1 MKQASFWE
9 PLSIRCPH
17 VKFSTLYYFRFSDFM
32 SLVYKTDYR
41 KAILHGGHKVVVLYM
56 QTHSCIPKSCWVV
69 GKGVGELFII
79 KNSGQ
84 LSVKLYCLYNY
95 SSENK
100 VPVFAM
106 LSSVADTIPYLW
118 RLLSRECTYRRM
130 CEYIHVQAW
139 WSWQRAGSCPNEGK
153 GLSFTLLSRS
163 GFTMKRGRKGPVY
176 KA

>member
-9 PLSIRCPH
+9 SLSIRCPH
-17 VKFSTLYYFRFSDFM
+17 VKFSTLYYLRVSAFI

-56 QTHSCIPKSCWVV
+56 QTHCCIPKPRWVV
-69 GKGVGELFII
+69 GKCVGELFVM

-84 LSVKLYCLYNY
+84 LSMKLYCWYSY

-106 LSSVADTIPYLW
+106 LSSGADTSSLP
-118 RLLSRECTYRRM
+118 SKVVAQRM
-130 CEYIHVQAW
+130 HIQKNVWIHTCLGLVKLAE
-139 WSWQRAGSCPNEGK
+139 GSKLP
-153 GLSFTLLSRS
+153 
-163 GFTMKRGRKGPVY
+163 
-176 KA
+176 